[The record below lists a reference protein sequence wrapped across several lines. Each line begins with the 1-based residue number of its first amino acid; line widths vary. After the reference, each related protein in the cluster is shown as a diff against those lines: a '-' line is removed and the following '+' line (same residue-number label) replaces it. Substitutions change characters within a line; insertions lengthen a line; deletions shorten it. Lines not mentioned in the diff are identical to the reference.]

1 MVTTKRRLDGAR
13 WTSTLFIVFT
23 VAFAALL
30 IPSDL
35 VASAS
40 GNAAAPTFSTPCFT
54 PAAIHNGLPP
64 QQTSS
69 YTVPATGVST
79 VRAVLRGQ
87 DGGRG
92 GYDYLNE
99 TASTAGGLGAT
110 LVVEVAVTPGQVLH
124 VGRLTGA
131 PGGPAIQAEFSGGK
145 GGDAHYLSTAGSD
158 GCQHALAVAGGGG
171 GGSGSRA
178 NGGNADAG
186 AGATGGQNGG
196 GNDQEDGGG
205 GGGAQATIG
214 GTPGAR
220 GTDGVVSFSECNDGN
235 NGRWGEFLTGGNGAN
250 PPASKQT
257 SGGTAFPINSETA

>member
-1 MVTTKRRLDGAR
+1 MVTTARRTGGAR
-13 WTSTLFIVFT
+13 WTCTLFILFAMALAAVPLPVGLT
-23 VAFAALL
+23 GSASANAAL
-30 IPSDL
+30 
-35 VASAS
+35 
-40 GNAAAPTFSTPCFT
+40 PTFSTPCFT

-87 DGGRG
+87 NGGRG
-92 GYDYLNE
+92 GFDYLNK

-110 LVVEVAVTPGQVLH
+110 LVVEVPVTPGQVLH

-131 PGGPAIQAEFSGGK
+131 PGGRGSAPHPHPSYYSGGK
-145 GGDAHYLSTAGSD
+145 GGDAQYLSTAGAD

-171 GGSGSRA
+171 GSSGKGAR
-178 NGGNADAG
+178 GGNADAG
-186 AGATGGQNGG
+186 GGAMGGQNGG

-220 GTDGVVSFSECNDGN
+220 GTDGVFFFFRV
-235 NGRWGEFLTGGNGAN
+235 
-250 PPASKQT
+250 Q
-257 SGGTAFPINSETA
+257 